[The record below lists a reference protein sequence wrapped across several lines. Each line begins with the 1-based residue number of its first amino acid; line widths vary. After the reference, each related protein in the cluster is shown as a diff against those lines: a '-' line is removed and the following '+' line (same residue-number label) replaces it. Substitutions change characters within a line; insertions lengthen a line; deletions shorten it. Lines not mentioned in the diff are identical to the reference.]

1 MATAARAGPTDE
13 GGFGSTRISGS
24 IPCDAKVPR
33 TGAKCFGGAGE
44 SARRQIKRMGR
55 RELVEEALTRSV
67 IGCFFDVYNTLKFGL
82 LESLYSRALE
92 WELLSR
98 GHQVAREFGVRVSYK
113 GIDLGIQR
121 LDLVVDE
128 KLVVEIKSTQDLHKA
143 AVRQVYKAVSVRGTA
158 LWRHTESIR

>member
-1 MATAARAGPTDE
+1 MD
-13 GGFGSTRISGS
+13 
-24 IPCDAKVPR
+24 
-33 TGAKCFGGAGE
+33 
-44 SARRQIKRMGR
+44 R

-67 IGCFFDVYNTLKFGL
+67 IGGFFEVYNTLKSGL

-92 WELLSR
+92 WELVSR

-143 AVRQVYKAVSVRGTA
+143 AVRQVYNYLRVSNLELGLLLHFGPDPRFYRVYAPNDSKPGR
-158 LWRHTESIR
+158 